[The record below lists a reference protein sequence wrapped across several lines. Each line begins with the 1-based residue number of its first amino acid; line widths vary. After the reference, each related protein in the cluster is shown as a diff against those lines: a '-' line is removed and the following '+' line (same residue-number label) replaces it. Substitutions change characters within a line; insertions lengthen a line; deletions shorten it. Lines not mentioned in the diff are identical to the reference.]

1 MHKKLLL
8 KWGFVFIFS
17 RWKYESIFEKNLL
30 HSESIRDQL
39 RELDPPV
46 FNQRKISN
54 EKLVIIRLV
63 CFVDTDAIFDLIKQ
77 LSILFVRW
85 RGKLDGRDDVIV
97 TRLEVVSE
105 NRQI

>member
-1 MHKKLLL
+1 MHI
-8 KWGFVFIFS
+8 VF
-17 RWKYESIFEKNLL
+17 

-63 CFVDTDAIFDLIKQ
+63 CFDDTDAIFDLKKQ
-77 LSILFVRW
+77 ISILFVRW
-85 RGKLDGRDDVIV
+85 RGKL
-97 TRLEVVSE
+97 TVVMTSLS
-105 NRQI
+105 QGSKS

>member
-1 MHKKLLL
+1 MHI
-8 KWGFVFIFS
+8 VF
-17 RWKYESIFEKNLL
+17 

-46 FNQRKISN
+46 NQRKISN

-63 CFVDTDAIFDLIKQ
+63 CFVDTDAIFDMKKQ

-85 RGKLDGRDDVIV
+85 RGKL
-97 TRLEVVSE
+97 TVVMTSLS
-105 NRQI
+105 QGSKS